1 MREIMRK
8 KSKPNYFKFPDKHQ
22 QPESFVLRT
31 TITLSHIHHAEL
43 IQALE
48 AAPSKAYVI
57 RELMIRGLAAYQED
71 LAREMQQ

>member
-1 MREIMRK
+1 MK
-8 KSKPNYFKFPDKHQ
+8 KKKNYMIFPNSP

-31 TITLSHIHHAEL
+31 TITLNYEQHAEL
-43 IQALE
+43 IEALE

-57 RELMIRGLAAYQED
+57 RELMIRGLKAYQED